1 MKTLLIYLTMIGLF
15 AMSNLSAQIPQ
26 AFKYQAAIRDTTGQ
40 VLQNK
45 LISLRISILKG
56 DVEGEEVYS
65 EIHDVWTDQFG
76 LVSLNIGQGLDVSRD
91 FSTIPWGEDTFF
103 LQIEMDMDGAMNY
116 HLLGTSQLMAVPY
129 ALYAER
135 SGNELWK
142 TSEKGIFYNDGNVE
156 VGNNLTITK
165 DGHLD
170 IFGDGSYDPIFTL
183 SNNSHTRISALTAT
197 NKKYYRPAFEGLRA
211 RGTID
216 NPKDLQAGDCVFSLS
231 ARPYF
236 NGLFRQ
242 SAEIAFYA
250 GNNPGLSSY
259 PAYISF
265 QTTKPNDT
273 IRYERMRITED
284 GKVGIGTD
292 DPGAQKLF
300 VETNA
305 YGDDRAIAHF
315 RNDNKSTKSLCNV
328 YISSGDGGSTY
339 LNFTSSSYIH
349 QGGKY
354 KSHTLLGNNG
364 KGLVFRS
371 GQNDEGRF
379 AFEFRRE
386 MGTTYIYDEKVS
398 ITYDG
403 NMGIGVIHPKRKLHI
418 NDVMRLEPR
427 YAPPENPSEGDI
439 YMDGSEHVLKVFN
452 GTEWKACW

>member
-1 MKTLLIYLTMIGLF
+1 MIGLF
-15 AMSNLSAQIPQ
+15 AMSNLTAQIPQ

-45 LISLRISILKG
+45 LISLRISILKS

-76 LVSLNIGQGLDVSRD
+76 LVSLNIGQGLEVTRE

-103 LQIEMDMDGAMNY
+103 LQVEMDMDGAMDY

-129 ALYAER
+129 ALYAENA
-135 SGNELWK
+135 GNEVWK
-142 TSEKGIFYNDGNVE
+142 TSDKGIFYSEGNVD
-156 VGNNLTITK
+156 VGNNLKITK
-165 DGHLD
+165 DGKLD
-170 IFGDGSYDPIFTL
+170 ISGNGSYEPIFTL
-183 SNNSHTRISALTAT
+183 RNNSHTRISALTAI
-197 NKKYYRPAFEGLRA
+197 NKKYYRPQFEGLRA

-216 NPKDLQAGDCVFSLS
+216 NPLDLQSGDCIFSLS

-236 NGLFRQ
+236 DGEYRQ
-242 SAEIAFYA
+242 SADISFYA
-250 GNNPGLSSY
+250 GKSPGTNSY

-265 QTTKPNDT
+265 QTTKTNDT

-292 DPGAQKLF
+292 DPGTYKLF
-300 VETNA
+300 VATTADGGSE
-305 YGDDRAIAHF
+305 RAIAHF
-315 RNDNKSTKSLCNV
+315 RNNSTAVGSLCNL

-354 KSHTLLGNNG
+354 KSHTMLGNNG
-364 KGLVFRS
+364 KGLVFRT
-371 GQNDEGRF
+371 GQNDQGRV

-386 MGTTYIYDEKVS
+386 LGNTYTYDEKVS
-398 ITYDG
+398 ITYEG
-403 NMGIGVIHPKRKLHI
+403 NMGIGVIHPQRKLHI
-418 NDVMRLEPR
+418 NDVMRLEPS
-427 YAPPENPSEGDI
+427 YTPPENPSEGDI
-439 YMDGSEHVLKVFN
+439 YMDGSEHVLKVYN
-452 GTEWKACW
+452 GSEWKACW